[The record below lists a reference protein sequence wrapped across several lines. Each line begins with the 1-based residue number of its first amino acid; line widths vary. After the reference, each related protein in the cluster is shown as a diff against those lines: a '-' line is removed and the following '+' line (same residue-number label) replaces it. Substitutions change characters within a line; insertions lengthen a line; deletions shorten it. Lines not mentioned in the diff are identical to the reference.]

1 MVRNPTDERASREE
15 LNAIGTSIVDACLCV
30 HRALGPGLLE
40 SAYQECLTYE
50 MERRGHLVD
59 REVLI
64 PLIYQ
69 GRKMNTA
76 YRLDMVIDSSVIVE
90 NKSIQAL
97 LPLHQAQLLTY
108 LRLTNLRLGYLVNWN
123 IPLIKDGI
131 VRMVNGL

>member
-1 MVRNPTDERASREE
+1 
-15 LNAIGTSIVDACLCV
+15 
-30 HRALGPGLLE
+30 E

-131 VRMVNGL
+131 VRMVNRL

>member
-131 VRMVNGL
+131 VRMVNRL